1 MSKKKVLMLCDDIRS
16 TSGVGIQAKYFAEAL
31 LDSGKYQVL
40 NLGGA
45 LKHADPRPVKFQQYG
60 DDLMIM
66 PVEGYGDANMVRSIV
81 HDYKPDVVWIM
92 TDPRF
97 WTWLWQIENEI
108 RPLCPVVYY
117 HVWDNLPYP
126 KFNRPFYL
134 SNDKIVTISKLTS
147 DIVKT
152 VTPEVDEEYLPHTVD
167 ENVFKPLPES
177 EFGHLIPKDGRT
189 LFYWISRNAQRKMSG
204 SLVLWFSEF
213 LNKVGKD
220 KAKLIMH
227 TDVRDEH
234 GFDLDLLAR
243 EFGLTQ
249 DNFIISANR
258 VPPQELAKFCNAAD
272 AVINIS
278 FAEGFG
284 VGVLEAM
291 ACGTPAIINKT
302 GGLQDQIFHDDGTEL
317 GVCIKPASTSLVGGL
332 GIVPYIYEDRVS
344 KEDFIA
350 ALEKIHNMTREER
363 KTLGAKARENYLK
376 KFSMDSY
383 KTNWVRIMDEVIE
396 KNGSWDTRK
405 GYNKFVVEE
414 I

>member
-1 MSKKKVLMLCDDIRS
+1 
-16 TSGVGIQAKYFAEAL
+16 
-31 LDSGKYQVL
+31 
-40 NLGGA
+40 
-45 LKHADPRPVKFQQYG
+45 
-60 DDLMIM
+60 
-66 PVEGYGDANMVRSIV
+66 
-81 HDYKPDVVWIM
+81 
-92 TDPRF
+92 
-97 WTWLWQIENEI
+97 
-108 RPLCPVVYY
+108 
-117 HVWDNLPYP
+117 
-126 KFNRPFYL
+126 
-134 SNDKIVTISKLTS
+134 
-147 DIVKT
+147 
-152 VTPEVDEEYLPHTVD
+152 
-167 ENVFKPLPES
+167 
-177 EFGHLIPKDGRT
+177 
-189 LFYWISRNAQRKMSG
+189 MSG